1 MYADRMEGGARRPVK
16 ERLNNG
22 NGVIGSTR
30 QQQQRQITG
39 KRSRQDD
46 KWEHDLFDNDKP
58 QITNCKVSAPD
69 LRLKLQR
76 KGLQLAAQS
85 GKSSAPNMRDLH
97 ERLSGTMSPQLTN
110 ADQPKTK
117 VVKSSSKSVGVE
129 APAVQIK
136 RPADLTPKKS
146 QKAGSS
152 VDEFL
157 RSLCLEKYLITF
169 QAEEVDMTALN
180 HMTDEDLK
188 AMGIPMFIVAC
199 FFCRHKPP
207 SVPVTIFS
215 GNLTVRPVKGNLTQ
229 VSDSTT
235 STTTIVFVSLVSDFW
250 LDEMKDD
257 KLLVDNLQVSISEVP
272 ALDIPLMSLFLEF
285 CMLVEFVSL
294 EIISWNLSGLDD
306 CRKRKRV
313 REIISIASL
322 TIVKLQETKLES
334 FDALQDIRDLRFKDY
349 GSSCLL

>member
-188 AMGIPMFIVAC
+188 AMGIPMI
-199 FFCRHKPP
+199 
-207 SVPVTIFS
+207 
-215 GNLTVRPVKGNLTQ
+215 G
-229 VSDSTT
+229 
-235 STTTIVFVSLVSDFW
+235 
-250 LDEMKDD
+250 
-257 KLLVDNLQVSISEVP
+257 
-272 ALDIPLMSLFLEF
+272 
-285 CMLVEFVSL
+285 MLVEFVSL

-349 GSSCLL
+349 GEFSELQSHMGPRKKILLALESKTLIK